1 VSVPPPA
8 ASPQDHPSLLG
19 RVYEHLKQAILTGEI
34 RPGERLREVHLAQ
47 ALGVSRIPLRE
58 AIRKLER
65 EGLVVGFARRG
76 MYASPL
82 GARDVDEIYLIRSV
96 LEGLSARLAA
106 EHHTPEDLAR
116 IDAILAVMAR
126 QAERGDSGGLFQ
138 TGREFHQAV
147 LDASGNRKLAEIT
160 DLMYG
165 QVERIRQVRMR
176 LTRRSRGVFREY
188 RRIRDAIARRDGA
201 GAEAEMRAHV
211 ERPRQALKRLFPVAG
226 ADEQAGAG

>member
-1 VSVPPPA
+1 MSVPSPA
-8 ASPQDHPSLLG
+8 AGRQDHPSRQG
-19 RVYEHLKQAILTGEI
+19 KVYEQLKQAILTGEI
-34 RPGERLREVHLAQ
+34 RPGDRLREVQLSR

-58 AIRKLER
+58 AIRTLER

-82 GARDVDEIYLIRSV
+82 GARDVDEIYLIRAV

-106 EHHTPEDLAR
+106 EHHTPADLVR
-116 IDAILAVMAR
+116 IDEILAVMAR
-126 QAERGDSGGLFQ
+126 QAERGDSDGLFQ

-176 LTRRSRGVFREY
+176 LTRRSRDVYREY
-188 RRIRDAIARRDGA
+188 RRIRDAIARRDGVR
-201 GAEAEMRAHV
+201 AEAEMRAHV
-211 ERPRQALKRLFPVAG
+211 ERPRQALKRLFPLA
-226 ADEQAGAG
+226 ADEPAGAG